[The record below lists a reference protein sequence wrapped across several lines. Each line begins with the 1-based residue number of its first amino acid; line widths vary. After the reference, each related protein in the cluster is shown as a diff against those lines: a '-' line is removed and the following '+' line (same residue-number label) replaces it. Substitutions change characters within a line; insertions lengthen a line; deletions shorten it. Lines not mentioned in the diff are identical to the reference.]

1 MKLILTCALIA
12 ITSTSF
18 AAFSMADYEKAKAA
32 KGEPVKTAPSIEPI
46 EIDYKLGVSKNK
58 SRIGSGES
66 NLRQLLSDQG
76 SAQSGLRTAQS
87 RLSQSIVYLAR
98 EKARVKASKDKR
110 SVSTG
115 DPRVKAA
122 AKVVAQCKYDLRMA
136 KKKISGMALR
146 IKNCRKSIAS
156 ARQRVVFYQNRLDKE
171 NAEKGAA
178 V

>member
-12 ITSTSF
+12 ITSTSY
-18 AAFSMADYEKAKAA
+18 AAFSLEDYNRIKAEQ
-32 KGEPVKTAPSIEPI
+32 GQPVTTAPKVEKIET
-46 EIDYKLGVSKNK
+46 DYPLGISRNK

-66 NLRQLLSDQG
+66 QLRQLLSDQG